1 MIIGLSLRKSFTLKE
16 ANKLFFDRI
25 STNKKEQLVVH
36 FRILLLLVEFIS
48 TLKSSNKIFWFPLK
62 G

>member
-1 MIIGLSLRKSFTLKE
+1 MIIGLNLKKSFTLKE